1 MLIITTNEK
10 LSSRSPFQS
19 LECVSKVE
27 KAKCDMVQGQCWC
40 YVEEGVLPSSACGYP
55 DGYSG
60 EYYSISYALPWTEES
75 SPWTIL
81 THFGK
86 VPFQPKCGWGGC
98 KTDGLHNAC
107 YAYRGCVGTYL
118 APNFSDKQR
127 WERRGQS
134 VGGDGTFV
142 RCKDIEG
149 K

>member
-1 MLIITTNEK
+1 
-10 LSSRSPFQS
+10 
-19 LECVSKVE
+19 
-27 KAKCDMVQGQCWC
+27 MVQGQCWC